1 MHTKGKASEDLRE
14 KLNLDTCIYFGND
27 LNDVSMFSN
36 ALDDNDF
43 IVIASNE
50 KEQITD
56 MLVEYLQ
63 NECKIKGINWENAKL
78 LVLEDR
84 NVNSFLDRMCK
95 LLTRLS
101 YGTNEKQDDI
111 RQKYKVS
118 VKIKNKETKIREK
131 EANKRRGRKVISHR

>member
-1 MHTKGKASEDLRE
+1 MNTKGSAAKYM
-14 KLNLDTCIYFGND
+14 KTILNLDSCIYLGND
-27 LNDVSMFSN
+27 LNDIPMFSKGI
-36 ALDDNDF
+36 DDNDF

-78 LVLEDR
+78 LVLEDG

-111 RQKYKVS
+111 RQKYKIS

>member
-1 MHTKGKASEDLRE
+1 MNTKGSAAKYM
-14 KLNLDTCIYFGND
+14 KTILNLDSCIYLGND
-27 LNDVSMFSN
+27 LNDIPMFSKGI
-36 ALDDNDF
+36 DDNDF

-63 NECKIKGINWENAKL
+63 NECKIKGINWENTKL

-84 NVNSFLDRMCK
+84 NVNSFLERMCK
-95 LLTRLS
+95 LLARLS
-101 YGTNEKQDDI
+101 YRANEKQDDI

-118 VKIKNKETKIREK
+118 LKNKNKETKIIEK
-131 EANKRRGRKVISHR
+131 EANKRRGKKVISHR